1 MAGFRGETKTRTV
14 AIAFAAGSAGILGTL
29 AQLLLGVPALAETWP
44 TRAVTMVAPGAAGS
58 SVDVVAR
65 ILAPGLSESL
75 GRQVIVENIGGA
87 GGMNGVARVAKAT
100 PDGYQF
106 VLGHSGTHAINQTL
120 YKHPLYDAA
129 LDFAPV
135 ALIAELPIVLIA
147 RSNLPVDN
155 LQGFITYAKAN
166 QAKMQYA
173 SPGVGSTVQL
183 ACALLNAR
191 IGIDVTHI
199 PYRGGGPAMQDLI
212 AGLVDYQCATTAA
225 ALPQIESGT
234 VKPLAILTKD
244 RSPILPSLASAHE
257 QGLNDFEVVSW
268 NAFFLPKGTPKPI
281 VQRLNEATTAT
292 LDTPLVQARLHA
304 NGATV
309 VAPERRSSEYLQKF
323 VTSEIAKFA
332 ASIRASGLSMD

>member
-1 MAGFRGETKTRTV
+1 MTGFRNETPAV
-14 AIAFAAGSAGILGTL
+14 AMAPIAIWVGILGTL
-29 AQLLLGVPALAETWP
+29 APLLVAIPAGAETWP
-44 TRAVTMVAPGAAGS
+44 ARAPTMVAPGAAGS

-65 ILAPGLSESL
+65 ILAPPLSEAL

-87 GGMNGVARVAKAT
+87 GGMNAAARVAKAA

-120 YKHPLYDAA
+120 YKHLPYNAA
-129 LDFAPV
+129 VDFAPV

-147 RSNLPVDN
+147 RSNLPVGD
-155 LQGFITYAKAN
+155 LQEFMTFAKAN

-191 IGIDVTHI
+191 IGIEVTHI

-225 ALPQIESGT
+225 ALPQIEGKL

-244 RSPILPSLASAHE
+244 RSPILPTLASAHE
-257 QGLNDFEVVSW
+257 QGLSGFEVLSW

-281 VQRLNEATTAT
+281 IQRLNEATIAA
-292 LDTPLVQARLHA
+292 LDTPLVQARLHD
-304 NGATV
+304 NGAV
-309 VAPERRSSEYLQKF
+309 VPGPERRSPEYLQKF
-323 VTSEIAKFA
+323 VASEIEKFA
-332 ASIRASGLSMD
+332 VSIRAGGLTVD